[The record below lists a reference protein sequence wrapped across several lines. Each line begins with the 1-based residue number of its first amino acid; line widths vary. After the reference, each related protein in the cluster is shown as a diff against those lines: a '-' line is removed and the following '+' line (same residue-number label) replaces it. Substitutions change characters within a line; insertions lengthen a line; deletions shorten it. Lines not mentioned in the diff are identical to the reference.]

1 MPLTSCMF
9 VPSNKVYMKT
19 PRLYPALPALVCA
32 LLLLCFSAT
41 AQVGVQNDVTNVLQ
55 NNCSDYIDV
64 TANDQLGGSTFTL
77 SVVSAPQNGTAA
89 VSGSDSSFISYCPNA
104 GFTGTDQLQYNLR
117 IGGQNYT
124 ATLYIN
130 VLNPNNTINAG
141 DADQNGRV
149 ENYDVLTIGLAYNLV
164 GPGRGTQFSSA
175 SLAWQPS
182 AYVSSDPGAAD
193 CNGDGIVDSLDA
205 SLLETVYGNSFA
217 VENPYTV
224 PTSPCRNGIPLFI
237 QSTNG
242 DSIYDGDTLDLLI
255 KLGQDQ
261 SLNDAYG
268 VAFTLELD
276 NAFADADAVT
286 FETDQSWLLQN
297 NTGLFFKR
305 SFRTDGKI
313 EMAVTRTNHNTATGG
328 GTLLRAR
335 VPIDD
340 NIDGIVSAP
349 GWHALQF
356 SLTNVRLVSE
366 YNVLLDVCTKQPQLN
381 VYKIPTGI
389 NGPGTTQLKLYPNPS
404 GGIFFIEAEKIEAV
418 ELTDLTGRLVYNI
431 TGNNLNRVSINTGQA
446 ALAAGCYLVKVRT
459 ANFTATQ
466 KIFVQH

>member
-1 MPLTSCMF
+1 
-9 VPSNKVYMKT
+9 MKT
-19 PRLYPALPALVCA
+19 PRPYPALPVLISA

-55 NNCSDYIDV
+55 NTCSNYIDV
-64 TANDQLGGSTFTL
+64 TANDQTGGTSFIL
-77 SVVSAPQNGTAA
+77 SVVSTPQNGTAG
-89 VSGSDSSFISYCPNA
+89 VSGSDSSFIAYCPDA

-117 IGGQNYT
+117 IGGQDYT

-130 VLNPNNTINAG
+130 VLNPNNIINAG

-149 ENYDVLTIGLAYNLV
+149 ENFDVLTVGLAYNLV
-164 GPGRGTQFSSA
+164 GPGRGSPVSGA

-182 AYVSSDPGAAD
+182 AFVSSDPGAAD

-205 SLLETVYGNSFA
+205 LVVETFYGDSFA
-217 VENPYTV
+217 VDNPYTV
-224 PTSPCRNGIPLFI
+224 PTSLCRNGIPLFI
-237 QSTNG
+237 QSANG

-255 KLGQDQ
+255 KLGLDQ
-261 SLNDAYG
+261 TLNDAYG
-268 VAFTLELD
+268 VAFTLGVD
-276 NAFADADAVT
+276 NGFTDADAVT
-286 FETDQSWLLQN
+286 FETGQSWLLQN
-297 NTGLFFKR
+297 NTGLFAKR

-313 EMAVTRTNHNTATGG
+313 EMAITRTDHNPATGG

-340 NIDGIVSAP
+340 NIDGIVTAP

-356 SLTNVRLVSE
+356 SITNVRLVSE
-366 YNVLLDVCTKQPQLN
+366 YNVVLDVCTEQPQLN
-381 VYKIPTGI
+381 VYKMPAGI
-389 NGPGTTQLKLYPNPS
+389 NGPNTAQLKLYPNPT
-404 GGIFFIEAEKIEAV
+404 GGVFFIEAEKIQAV
-418 ELTDLTGRLVYNI
+418 EITDLTGRLVYNQPC
-431 TGNNLNRVSINTGQA
+431 NNLNRTSINTSQA

-459 ANFTATQ
+459 ANFTTTQ